1 MTHIPHGAHI
11 AAAQPAEERKR
22 GQEQEEEEMTNYTN
36 HDMAGEWEFK
46 IICSTNNAFRSP
58 ERLGAVLE
66 EEAAAGWELIEK
78 LDDSRVR
85 LKRKQSSRRRDAELP
100 PGFDPYRTK
109 IGLNSQAATMIIGLI
124 LAFMLGVGVLVMM
137 GAETGI
143 DPTVIPVIAIVVG
156 ILIAVFAVGFAVRR
170 LNS

>member
-1 MTHIPHGAHI
+1 
-11 AAAQPAEERKR
+11 
-22 GQEQEEEEMTNYTN
+22 MTNYTN

-46 IICSTNNAFRSP
+46 IIRSTNNAFRSP

-156 ILIAVFAVGFAVRR
+156 ILIAVFAIGFAVRR